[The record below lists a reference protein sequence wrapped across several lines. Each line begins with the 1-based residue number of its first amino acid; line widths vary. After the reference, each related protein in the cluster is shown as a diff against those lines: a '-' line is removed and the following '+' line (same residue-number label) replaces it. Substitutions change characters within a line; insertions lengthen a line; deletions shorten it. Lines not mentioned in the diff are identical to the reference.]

1 MRILTLAVGMALAF
15 YSLHVWAYSFSP
27 QLMMLTTNGDTSGGL
42 FFLDNKN
49 AKPVAIELSVHEH
62 SKDLNGKG
70 ISGNA
75 ADQDFI
81 VYPAQL
87 ILMPNEQATVQIKW
101 VGTEPMQHERAFSVR
116 SQQVEIPTPANQ
128 DKGINIGVTVLM
140 NYEARLYVAPPSA
153 KAALVVESVSER
165 RALPQEPSVSG
176 QVLDVILHNAGS
188 RHADLSGLKLQLSQD
203 SVKCKLGKNCV
214 QLDANTLANTK
225 SHVLAGQ
232 RRHLVIARPSS
243 LSDKPISIALIPK

>member
-1 MRILTLAVGMALAF
+1 MVFASC
-15 YSLHVWAYSFSP
+15 SLHVWAYSFSP
-27 QLMMLTTNGDTSGGL
+27 QLMMLTTAGDTSGGL
-42 FFLDNKN
+42 FFLDNKD
-49 AKPVAIELSVHEH
+49 AKPIAIELSVHEH
-62 SKDLNGKG
+62 SKDLSGKG

-81 VYPAQL
+81 VYPSQL

-101 VGTEPMQHERAFSVR
+101 IGSEPISHERAFSVR

-140 NYEARLYVAPPSA
+140 NYEARLYVAPPTA

-165 RALPQEPSVSG
+165 RALPQETSG
-176 QVLDVILHNAGS
+176 SGNVLDVIVYNTGN
-188 RHADLSGLKLQLSQD
+188 RHADLSSLKLQLSQD
-203 SVKCKLGKNCV
+203 SAKCKVGKNCV
-214 QLDANTLANTK
+214 QFDANTLANTK